1 MTRAHLY
8 KGLQVVAIITLL
20 VMMYVGWIDTAA
32 KDYTDQGLKR
42 ALVTYGVARGLNG
55 LISVAQGTEVSVE
68 PVGIGMTFTPGQIL
82 DPVNDL
88 IEQFSWL
95 VLASGVSLGIQRLL
109 IVMTGSMGFT
119 LLVSIVMVAAL
130 ATYWWRQ
137 PSSTIARVMMRMALV
152 LLVLRFVVPVIALLN
167 QGVYWY
173 FLQPQYESS
182 QAVLEQSGLDLQQQQ
197 GPNNVA
203 VAPQDEAMLDRL
215 KRVYASA
222 SNAVDFNARLD
233 RMKQTASDMSEKIL
247 NLMVVFIVQ
256 SLLFPLLFM
265 WLAYRLFLQLFHLL

>member
-1 MTRAHLY
+1 MTQAHLY

-20 VMMYVGWIDTAA
+20 VMMYVGWIDAAA

-42 ALVTYGVARGLNG
+42 VLVTYGVARGLNG

-88 IEQFSWL
+88 VEQFSWL

-137 PSSTIARVMMRMALV
+137 PPSTISRVMMRMALV

-197 GPNNVA
+197 APNNVA

-265 WLAYRLFLQLFHLL
+265 WLAYRLFLQLFQLL

>member
-1 MTRAHLY
+1 
-8 KGLQVVAIITLL
+8 
-20 VMMYVGWIDTAA
+20 
-32 KDYTDQGLKR
+32 
-42 ALVTYGVARGLNG
+42 
-55 LISVAQGTEVSVE
+55 
-68 PVGIGMTFTPGQIL
+68 
-82 DPVNDL
+82 
-88 IEQFSWL
+88 
-95 VLASGVSLGIQRLL
+95 
-109 IVMTGSMGFT
+109 
-119 LLVSIVMVAAL
+119 
-130 ATYWWRQ
+130 
-137 PSSTIARVMMRMALV
+137 
-152 LLVLRFVVPVIALLN
+152 VIALLN

-197 GPNNVA
+197 APNNVA

-265 WLAYRLFLQLFHLL
+265 WLAYRLFLQLFQLL